1 MNKTVIS
8 LGSVTYAIK
17 AQKLLLGIKIH
28 SKLVKLDVGKSI
40 DGCIYGLIIAT
51 EDYPKAVMKLKSER
65 LTFSLYSEGKI

>member
-1 MNKTVIS
+1 MNKTIIS

-51 EDYPKAVMKLKSER
+51 GDYPKAVLELKKEG
-65 LTFSLYSEGKI
+65 LTFSLYSKG

>member
-1 MNKTVIS
+1 MNKTIIS

-40 DGCIYGLIIAT
+40 DGCIYGLIIT
-51 EDYPKAVMKLKSER
+51 TDDYPKAVMELKKEG
-65 LTFSLYSEGKI
+65 LTFSLYSKG